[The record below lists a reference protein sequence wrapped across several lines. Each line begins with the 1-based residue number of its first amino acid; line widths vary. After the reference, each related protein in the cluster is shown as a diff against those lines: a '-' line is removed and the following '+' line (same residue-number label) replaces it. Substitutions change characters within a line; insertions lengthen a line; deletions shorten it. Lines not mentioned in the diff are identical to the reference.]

1 MILNNF
7 LVRTSF
13 GSYRDFMN
21 GFKVRVPDN
30 FNFGYDVVD
39 EWARIEPDRK
49 ALLWTDD
56 NGNCRQFTFADMSRL
71 TDATA
76 AFFQSLGIG
85 RGDRVMLMLKRHYQF
100 WLSIVALHKLGATVI
115 PATHLLTRHDIVYR
129 CNRARIKAIVA
140 AGDPVIIG
148 HISESMAE
156 CTTVEHLIST
166 GPDIPRGWLDFDKGV
181 AEAGEFR
188 RPEIANAND
197 DTMLIYFTSGTSGDP
212 KMVAHD
218 FTYPLGHIITASFW
232 HNLGPHSLHLTLA
245 DTGWGKAVWGKLYG
259 QWIAGAN
266 VFVYDYS
273 KFQPVDVLHKI
284 QEYGITSFCA
294 PPTVFRFLIREDLSK
309 FDISTLRYCTI
320 AGEALNPKVFDEW
333 KRLTGIRLMEGFG
346 QTETT
351 LTIAT
356 YPWVEPRPGS
366 MGKKGPQYDIDLI
379 TPDGHRAEDGEHG
392 EIVIHIDKSRPL
404 GLFKEYLDDPELTAQ
419 ACHDGLYHTGDVAW
433 RDSDGY
439 YWFVGRTDDVIK
451 SSGYR
456 IGPFEVES
464 ALMTHPAVVE
474 CAITGVPDEIRGQ
487 VVKATIVLAAEYRDR
502 DREALVKEIQNHVK
516 RVTAPYKYPRV
527 IEFVDEL
534 PKTISGKIRRTEIR
548 RRDNNK

>member
-7 LVRTSF
+7 LDWTSF

-166 GPDIPRGWLDFDKGV
+166 SPDIPRGWLDFDKGV
-181 AEAGEFR
+181 AEA
-188 RPEIANAND
+188 
-197 DTMLIYFTSGTSGDP
+197 
-212 KMVAHD
+212 
-218 FTYPLGHIITASFW
+218 AS
-232 HNLGPHSLHLTLA
+232 S
-245 DTGWGKAVWGKLYG
+245 D
-259 QWIAGAN
+259 
-266 VFVYDYS
+266 
-273 KFQPVDVLHKI
+273 
-284 QEYGITSFCA
+284 A
-294 PPTVFRFLIREDLSK
+294 PRSPT
-309 FDISTLRYCTI
+309 
-320 AGEALNPKVFDEW
+320 P
-333 KRLTGIRLMEGFG
+333 
-346 QTETT
+346 TT
-351 LTIAT
+351 T
-356 YPWVEPRPGS
+356 R
-366 MGKKGPQYDIDLI
+366 
-379 TPDGHRAEDGEHG
+379 
-392 EIVIHIDKSRPL
+392 
-404 GLFKEYLDDPELTAQ
+404 
-419 ACHDGLYHTGDVAW
+419 C
-433 RDSDGY
+433 
-439 YWFVGRTDDVIK
+439 
-451 SSGYR
+451 
-456 IGPFEVES
+456 
-464 ALMTHPAVVE
+464 
-474 CAITGVPDEIRGQ
+474 
-487 VVKATIVLAAEYRDR
+487 
-502 DREALVKEIQNHVK
+502 
-516 RVTAPYKYPRV
+516 
-527 IEFVDEL
+527 
-534 PKTISGKIRRTEIR
+534 
-548 RRDNNK
+548 